1 MRFSTQIKPISYVK
15 AHAAELLDR
24 ITEEREPIIITQNG
38 EARAVLVDV
47 RSYEETQETMA
58 LLQILAIGEQEIA
71 DGKTY
76 PIADV
81 VKEIRNRNKANRNP
95 EVPATIN
102 RPGGVAP
109 VRPARDRSGLTG
121 RWRRQHSPRCAPRTP
136 TSPPNTTA
144 CVPAAGTRRRSVRS
158 STRSSAPP
166 GTCSPPESS
175 TTTSAPTSS
184 ASETPSEQPSDSC
197 ANSRRSDTK

>member
-24 ITEEREPIIITQNG
+24 ITQEREPIIITQNG

-58 LLQILAIGEQEIA
+58 LLQILAIGEREIA

-76 PIADV
+76 PIEDV
-81 VKEIRNRNKANRNP
+81 VKEIRSRSRIHRKP

-102 RPGGVAP
+102 RLKTQ
-109 VRPARDRSGLTG
+109 R
-121 RWRRQHSPRCAPRTP
+121 
-136 TSPPNTTA
+136 
-144 CVPAAGTRRRSVRS
+144 
-158 STRSSAPP
+158 
-166 GTCSPPESS
+166 
-175 TTTSAPTSS
+175 
-184 ASETPSEQPSDSC
+184 
-197 ANSRRSDTK
+197 